1 MVSCSDLL
9 RGEFV
14 ILETQRLLHHIER
27 GIGFEVTLFVPSS
40 PDGSTQPGLNKY
52 SSETQHSMRDSLEE
66 GITEDHVVDL
76 FSRRVVQDVFVN
88 EEEDRKVDLFAR
100 PDLLLFEAE
109 AFDLGKVGR
118 DLVRRS

>member
-1 MVSCSDLL
+1 VVSCSDLL

-76 FSRRVVQDVFVN
+76 FSRRVVQ